1 MYATHR
7 RPTSLVNGLFVL
19 TLCMLAYLGAIGFGT
34 VWVRHEISVTANING
49 VLEQQI
55 IDLRRAVNETSAEIA
70 YALNPDQL
78 IQKNVTFGL
87 HLVRPNE
94 QQVFRI
100 TDDVERRLSAKRFS
114 QVYTAQEGRGA
125 EVTP

>member
-1 MYATHR
+1 MYATPN
-7 RPTSLVNGLFVL
+7 RPASLVNGLFVL

-34 VWVRHEISVTANING
+34 VWVRHEISVTANTNRL
-49 VLEQQI
+49 LEQQI
-55 IDLRRAVNETSAEIA
+55 IDVQRAVNETSAEIA

-87 HLVRPNE
+87 HLVRPSE

-114 QVYTAQEGRGA
+114 QFYTAQEGRGSDA
-125 EVTP
+125 TP